1 MRLRRKSRLGFS
13 SSNQESG
20 HENVSDQSKH
30 QPGWAP
36 CRVQLLYTCKYEI
49 NTRAE
54 TLSKIFYL
62 ELVSVRPLRDQ
73 ELPSLSA
80 LERARPAGIATNVLQ
95 LKRRA
100 GVSRSMC
107 QPSRIKIAN

>member
-13 SSNQESG
+13 SSIQESEY
-20 HENVSDQSKH
+20 ENVSDQSEY

-36 CRVQLLYTCKYEI
+36 RREQLSNTCKYEI

-80 LERARPAGIATNVLQ
+80 FERARPAGIATNVPQ
-95 LKRRA
+95 TNC
-100 GVSRSMC
+100 RSGTSAC
-107 QPSRIKIAN
+107 YLVIST